1 MTNEINAPRQNS
13 GLAIVSLVSGVLGV
27 TLLPFLGSIVAVIT
41 APMAKNE
48 IRESDGMLAG
58 EDMAKIGQILGWVG
72 IALFGFALCC
82 CAIIFAIPILVALGI
97 IVEQSTTIYW
107 LVPGLAGLIF

>member
-13 GLAIVSLVSGVLGV
+13 GLAVASLVSGVLGV
-27 TLLPFLGSIVAVIT
+27 TFLPFLGSIAAVIT
-41 APMAKNE
+41 APMAKKE

-58 EDMAKIGQILGWVG
+58 EDMAKVGQILGWIG

-82 CAIIFAIPILVALGI
+82 CAIIFAIPILAALGI
-97 IVEQSTTIYW
+97 FVDRLSTYYW
-107 LVPGLAGLIF
+107 LVPEWAGLIF